1 MSLLERELQ
10 NLRTIGGPAEL
21 PKETDRTADPNAMKP
36 GDCEKIGLLEP
47 LAKVRAKMQAAEG
60 DAMRLAWNLQGNS
73 ALFSQLRSIR
83 REIGKLL
90 SGKRSNQ
97 RGTVIVVTS
106 ATPGDGKSFLSVAL
120 ARVFA
125 AGQDRKVVLVDGDLP
140 KRHLTQLLGTSELP
154 GFVDCL
160 ADGRAISEALCPT
173 DHPALSFVPAGK
185 WRSDAPDLLS
195 SSRLDEIIGTF
206 RQCDAHHVFVIDT
219 APILAFGETAYLA
232 ERADLV
238 VVTIGAN
245 RTPRA
250 AADEA
255 LRKLAADR
263 PLALVLNGQEGS
275 VLDRYY
281 GYGDSYGDY
290 SPSKTE

>member
-1 MSLLERELQ
+1 MSFLERGLQ
-10 NLRTIGGPAEL
+10 RLRTIGDPTEL
-21 PKETDRTADPNAMKP
+21 PKETARTADSQAMKA
-36 GDCEKIGLLEP
+36 GDCVKICLLEP
-47 LAKVRAKMQAAEG
+47 LAKVRATMQAAEG

-73 ALFSQLRSIR
+73 ALFSQLRGIR

-90 SGKRSNQ
+90 SGKRSSQ
-97 RGTVIVVTS
+97 HGAVIVVTS
-106 ATPGDGKSFLSVAL
+106 ATPGEGKSFLSAAL

-125 AGQDRKVVLVDGDLP
+125 AGHDRKVVLVDGDLP

-160 ADGRAISEALCPT
+160 GDGRAISEVLCPT
-173 DHPALSFVPAGK
+173 DHPALAFVPAGK
-185 WRSDAPDLLS
+185 WRSDAPDLIS
-195 SSRLDEIIGTF
+195 SSKLDEILESF
-206 RQCDAHHVFVIDT
+206 RQCDERHVFVIDT
-219 APILAFGETAYLA
+219 APVLAFGETAYLA

-238 VVTIGAN
+238 VVTIRAN
-245 RTPRA
+245 HTPRA

-275 VLDRYY
+275 VLDSYY